1 MKFLTPPSGLSQ
13 QVFIAAR
20 DQGVSSV
27 LFRHALSRA
36 LGLNAT
42 DSECL
47 SYLSING
54 GIATPK
60 ELGRYTGLTTGS
72 TTTMLDRLEK
82 VGYISRRPNPKDR
95 RGVLVEINQAYT
107 DKAMPL
113 VADVQK
119 AHHELIAQ
127 FSDDELRAIA
137 RFLSGF
143 TKNVTE
149 QTEKLD
155 TKNRQPDADG
165 S

>member
-1 MKFLTPPSGLSQ
+1 MKSTPPPPNFSQ
-13 QVFIAAR
+13 QVFFAAR
-20 DQGVSSV
+20 DQGISSV
-27 LFRHALSRA
+27 LFRHAMSRA

-54 GIATPK
+54 GMATPK

-72 TTTMLDRLEK
+72 TTAMLDRLEK
-82 VGYISRRPNPKDR
+82 VGYISRKPNPKDR
-95 RGVLVEINQAYT
+95 RGVLVEISQTYT

-119 AHHELIAQ
+119 AHHQLIAQ

-137 RFLSGF
+137 RFLNGF

-155 TKNRQPDADG
+155 KKNRQR
-165 S
+165 